1 MVFKY
6 TQYLVINSDVKEIKK
21 GKLVAQGAHA
31 SIGAYRLA
39 QKDDNY
45 SAILDNWFDEG
56 QRKIALKATEKEILA
71 LYDRLIADGVIAYIV
86 HDFGL
91 TQIPA
96 DTLTCMAIGPDTI
109 SNIEQYVKDLKL
121 L

>member
-1 MVFKY
+1 MTFKY
-6 TQYLVINSDVKEIKK
+6 TQYLIFNSDVKDIKK
-21 GKLVAQGAHA
+21 GKLTAQSAHA

-39 QKDDNY
+39 QKNDNY
-45 SAILDNWFDEG
+45 SAVADNWFDEG
-56 QRKIALKATEKEILA
+56 QRKIALKASEKEILA
-71 LYDRLIADGVIAYIV
+71 LYDKVTQDGIIAYIV
-86 HDFGL
+86 RDFGL

-109 SNIEQYVKDLKL
+109 ANIEHYVNDLKL